1 MGRRYCC
8 AHKKGSEDMTK
19 VALMGAGGKMG
30 VRLAKN
36 LMVSDHDVSHVEID
50 PAGQQR
56 LKAETGIDCISQ
68 NQALSK
74 ADAVILAVPDRLIG
88 KVLSGFVDELN
99 PGTAVIMLD
108 AAAPHAE
115 TLPDRE
121 DITYFVAHP
130 CHPPLFNDETASDA
144 KKDYFGGI
152 AAKQHIICALAQGPE
167 EHYVMCEKIARD
179 FYSPVM
185 RSHRCTVEQM
195 AILEPAL
202 SESVG
207 ATFAKVLKDATDEA
221 ARRGVP
227 YQAAEDFLLG
237 HLTILLAVAFGVQP
251 GGKLSEGCILAILE
265 AEPVIFRD
273 GWLDRIFAP
282 EAVKTSVKSICK

>member
-1 MGRRYCC
+1 
-8 AHKKGSEDMTK
+8 MTK

-30 VRLAKN
+30 VRLASN
-36 LMVSDHDVSHVEID
+36 LIKSDHDVLHVEID
-50 PAGQQR
+50 PAGQKR
-56 LKAETGIDCISQ
+56 LKDETGIDCVEQ
-68 NQALSK
+68 GQALSN
-74 ADAVILAVPDRLIG
+74 AEAVILAVPDRLIG
-88 KVLSGFVDELN
+88 KVLTGFVDDLK

-115 TLPDRE
+115 TLPKRD

-130 CHPPLFNDETASDA
+130 CHPPLFNDEIDPDA
-144 KKDYFGGI
+144 KKDYFGCI
-152 AAKQHIICALAQGPE
+152 AAKQHIICALGQGPE
-167 EHYVMCEKIARD
+167 EHYAMCEQIARD
-179 FYSPVM
+179 FYRPVM
-185 RSHRCTVEQM
+185 RSHRCTIEQM

-251 GGKLSEGCILAILE
+251 GGKLSDGCLLAISE
-265 AEPVIFRD
+265 AEPVIFKE
-273 GWLDRIFAP
+273 GWLDKVFAP
-282 EAVKTSVKSICK
+282 EAVKASVRSICK

>member
-1 MGRRYCC
+1 M
-8 AHKKGSEDMTK
+8 SK

-30 VRLAKN
+30 VRIASN
-36 LMVSDHDVSHVEID
+36 LMKSDHHVLHVEID
-50 PAGQQR
+50 PVGQQR
-56 LKAETGIDCISQ
+56 LKDETGLDCVGQ
-68 NQALSK
+68 GQALSN
-74 ADAVILAVPDRLIG
+74 AEAVILAVPDRLIG
-88 KVLSGFVDELN
+88 KVLKGFVDDLK

-115 TLPDRE
+115 TLPKRE

-130 CHPPLFNDETASDA
+130 CHPPLFNDETESDA

-152 AAKQHIICALAQGPE
+152 AAKQHIICALAQGPD
-167 EHYVMCEKIARD
+167 EHYAICERIARD
-179 FYSPVM
+179 FYRPVM
-185 RSHRCTVEQM
+185 RSHRCTIEQM

-251 GGKLSEGCILAILE
+251 GGKLSDGCLLAISE
-265 AEPVIFRD
+265 AEPVIFKD
-273 GWLDRIFAP
+273 GWLDKIFAP
-282 EAVKTSVKSICK
+282 EAVKASVRSICK

>member
-1 MGRRYCC
+1 MN
-8 AHKKGSEDMTK
+8 KI
-19 VALMGAGGKMG
+19 ALIGAGGKMG
-30 VRLAKN
+30 LRLATN
-36 LMVSDHDVSHVEID
+36 LKETKYEVSHVEIS
-50 PAGQQR
+50 PEGQDRFKQQ
-56 LKAETGIDCISQ
+56 TGLSCVPRE
-68 NQALSK
+68 QAITA

-88 KVLSGFVDELN
+88 KVLAEFITELK
-99 PGTAVIMLD
+99 PGTAIIMLD
-108 AAAPHAE
+108 VAAPHAG
-115 TLPDRE
+115 TLPDRS

-130 CHPPLFNDETASDA
+130 CHPPLFNDETEPNAQ
-144 KKDYFGGI
+144 KDYFGGI

-167 EHYVMCEKIARD
+167 EHYHLCEQIARS
-179 FYSPVM
+179 FYRPVM

-251 GGKLSEGCILAILE
+251 NGKLSDGCMQAIKE
-265 AEPVIFRD
+265 AEPIIFKED
-273 GWLDRIFAP
+273 WLDNIFDP
-282 EAVKTSVKSICK
+282 KAVKASVVSICK

>member
-1 MGRRYCC
+1 MN
-8 AHKKGSEDMTK
+8 KI
-19 VALMGAGGKMG
+19 ALIGAGGKMG
-30 VRLAKN
+30 LRLATN
-36 LMVSDHDVSHVEID
+36 LKETKYEVSHVEIN
-50 PAGQQR
+50 PEGQER
-56 LKAETGIDCISQ
+56 LKQETGLSCVARE
-68 NQALSK
+68 QAITA

-88 KVLSGFVDELN
+88 KVLAEFITELK
-99 PGTAVIMLD
+99 PGTAIIMLD
-108 AAAPHAE
+108 AAAPYAG
-115 TLPDRE
+115 TLPNRS

-130 CHPPLFNDETASDA
+130 CHPPLFNNETEPNAQ
-144 KKDYFGGI
+144 KDYFGGI

-167 EHYVMCEKIARD
+167 EHYHLCEQIARS
-179 FYSPVM
+179 FYRPVM

-251 GGKLSEGCILAILE
+251 NGKLSDGCMQAIKE
-265 AEPVIFRD
+265 AEPVIFKED
-273 GWLDRIFAP
+273 WLDNIFDP
-282 EAVKTSVKSICK
+282 KAVKASVVSICK

>member
-1 MGRRYCC
+1 MN
-8 AHKKGSEDMTK
+8 KI
-19 VALMGAGGKMG
+19 ALIGAGGKMG
-30 VRLAKN
+30 LRLATN
-36 LMVSDHDVSHVEID
+36 LKETKYEVSHVEIS
-50 PAGQQR
+50 PEGQERFKQ
-56 LKAETGIDCISQ
+56 ETGLSCVTRE
-68 NQALSK
+68 QAITA

-88 KVLSGFVDELN
+88 KVLAEFITELK
-99 PGTAVIMLD
+99 PGTAINMLD
-108 AAAPHAE
+108 AAAPHSG
-115 TLPDRE
+115 TLPDRS

-130 CHPPLFNDETASDA
+130 CHPPLFNNETEPNAQ
-144 KKDYFGGI
+144 KDYFGGI

-167 EHYVMCEKIARD
+167 EHYHLCEQIARS
-179 FYSPVM
+179 FYRPVM

-251 GGKLSEGCILAILE
+251 NGKLSDGCMQAIKE
-265 AEPVIFRD
+265 AEPVIFKED
-273 GWLDRIFAP
+273 WLDNIFDP
-282 EAVKTSVKSICK
+282 KAVKASVVSICK

>member
-1 MGRRYCC
+1 
-8 AHKKGSEDMTK
+8 MTK

-30 VRLAKN
+30 VRLASN
-36 LMVSDHDVSHVEID
+36 LMKSDHDVLHVEID

-56 LKAETGIDCISQ
+56 LKDETGIDCVGQ
-68 NQALSK
+68 GQALSN
-74 ADAVILAVPDRLIG
+74 AEAVILAVPDRLIG
-88 KVLSGFVDELN
+88 KVLTGFVDDLK

-115 TLPDRE
+115 TLPKRD

-130 CHPPLFNDETASDA
+130 CHPPLFNDETDPDA
-144 KKDYFGGI
+144 QKDYFGGI
-152 AAKQHIICALAQGPE
+152 AAKQHIICALGQGPE
-167 EHYVMCEKIARD
+167 EHYAMCEQIARD
-179 FYSPVM
+179 FYRPVM
-185 RSHRCTVEQM
+185 RSHRCTIEQM

-251 GGKLSEGCILAILE
+251 GGKLSDGCLLAISE
-265 AEPVIFRD
+265 AEPVIFKD
-273 GWLDRIFAP
+273 GWLDKVFSP
-282 EAVKTSVKSICK
+282 EAIKDSVKSICK

>member
-1 MGRRYCC
+1 
-8 AHKKGSEDMTK
+8 MTK

-30 VRLAKN
+30 VRLASN
-36 LMVSDHDVSHVEID
+36 LMKSDHDVLHVEID

-56 LKAETGIDCISQ
+56 LKDETGIDCVGQ
-68 NQALSK
+68 GQALSN
-74 ADAVILAVPDRLIG
+74 AEAVILAVPDRLIG
-88 KVLSGFVDELN
+88 KVLTDFVDDLK

-115 TLPDRE
+115 TLPKRD

-130 CHPPLFNDETASDA
+130 CHPPLFNDETDPDA
-144 KKDYFGGI
+144 QKDYFGGI
-152 AAKQHIICALAQGPE
+152 AAKQHIICALGQGPE
-167 EHYVMCEKIARD
+167 EHYAMCEQIARD
-179 FYSPVM
+179 FYRPVM
-185 RSHRCTVEQM
+185 RSHRCTIEQM

-251 GGKLSEGCILAILE
+251 GGKLSDGCLLAISE
-265 AEPVIFRD
+265 AEPVIFKD
-273 GWLDRIFAP
+273 GWLDKVFSP
-282 EAVKTSVKSICK
+282 EAIKASVKSICK

>member
-1 MGRRYCC
+1 
-8 AHKKGSEDMTK
+8 MTK

-30 VRLAKN
+30 VRLASN
-36 LMVSDHDVSHVEID
+36 LMKSDHDVLHVEID
-50 PAGQQR
+50 PAGQKR
-56 LKAETGIDCISQ
+56 LKDETGIDCVGQ
-68 NQALSK
+68 GQALSN
-74 ADAVILAVPDRLIG
+74 AEAVILAVPDRLIG
-88 KVLSGFVDELN
+88 KVLTGFVDDLK

-115 TLPDRE
+115 TLPKRD

-130 CHPPLFNDETASDA
+130 CHPPLFNDETDPDA
-144 KKDYFGGI
+144 QKDYFGGI
-152 AAKQHIICALAQGPE
+152 AAKQHIICALGQGPE
-167 EHYVMCEKIARD
+167 EHYAMCEQIARD
-179 FYSPVM
+179 FYRPVM
-185 RSHRCTVEQM
+185 RSHRCTIEQM

-251 GGKLSEGCILAILE
+251 GGKLSDGCLLAISE
-265 AEPVIFRD
+265 AEPVIFKN
-273 GWLDRIFAP
+273 GWLDRVFAP
-282 EAVKTSVKSICK
+282 EAIKASVKSICK

>member
-1 MGRRYCC
+1 MN
-8 AHKKGSEDMTK
+8 K

-30 VRLAKN
+30 VRLATN
-36 LMVSDHDVSHVEID
+36 LAKTDYDVLHVEIN
-50 PAGQQR
+50 PEGQQR
-56 LKAETGIDCISQ
+56 LKEETGLDCVGQ
-68 NQALSK
+68 GQALSH

-88 KVLSGFVDELN
+88 KVLAGFVDDLK

-115 TLPDRE
+115 TLPERK
-121 DITYFVAHP
+121 DITYFVSHP
-130 CHPPLFNDETASDA
+130 CHPPLFNDETDPAA
-144 KKDYFGGI
+144 QKDYFGGI
-152 AAKQHIICALAQGPE
+152 AAKQNIICALAQGPE
-167 EHYVMCEKIARD
+167 KHYAQCEELARS
-179 FYSPVM
+179 FYAPVM

-251 GGKLSEGCILAILE
+251 GGKLSDGCLLAISE
-265 AEPVIFRD
+265 AEPVIFKD
-273 GWLDRIFAP
+273 GWLDKVFAP
-282 EAVKTSVKSICK
+282 EAVKASVQSICK

>member
-1 MGRRYCC
+1 
-8 AHKKGSEDMTK
+8 MTK

-30 VRLAKN
+30 VRLASN
-36 LMVSDHDVSHVEID
+36 LMKSDHDVLHVEID
-50 PAGQQR
+50 PTGQQR
-56 LKAETGIDCISQ
+56 LKDETGIDCVGQ
-68 NQALSK
+68 GQALSN
-74 ADAVILAVPDRLIG
+74 AEAVILAVPDRLIG
-88 KVLSGFVDELN
+88 KVLTGFVDDLK

-115 TLPDRE
+115 TLPKRD

-130 CHPPLFNDETASDA
+130 CHPPIFNDETDPDA
-144 KKDYFGGI
+144 QKDYFGGI
-152 AAKQHIICALAQGPE
+152 AAKQHIICALGQGPE
-167 EHYVMCEKIARD
+167 EHYAMCEQIARD
-179 FYSPVM
+179 FYRPVM
-185 RSHRCTVEQM
+185 RSHRCTIEQM

-251 GGKLSEGCILAILE
+251 GGKLSDGCLLAISE
-265 AEPVIFRD
+265 AEPVIFKD
-273 GWLDRIFAP
+273 GWLDKVFSP
-282 EAVKTSVKSICK
+282 EAIKASVKSICK

>member
-1 MGRRYCC
+1 M
-8 AHKKGSEDMTK
+8 SK

-30 VRLAKN
+30 VRIASN
-36 LMVSDHDVSHVEID
+36 LMESDHDVLHVEID

-56 LKAETGIDCISQ
+56 LKDETGLDCVGQ
-68 NQALSK
+68 GQALSN
-74 ADAVILAVPDRLIG
+74 AEAVILAVPDRLIG
-88 KVLSGFVDELN
+88 KVLKGFVNDLK

-115 TLPDRE
+115 TLPKRD

-130 CHPPLFNDETASDA
+130 CHPPLFNDEIEPDA

-152 AAKQHIICALAQGPE
+152 AAKQNIICALAQGPD
-167 EHYVMCEKIARD
+167 EHYAICEQIARD
-179 FYSPVM
+179 FYRPVM
-185 RSHRCTVEQM
+185 RSHRCTIEQM

-251 GGKLSEGCILAILE
+251 GGKLSDGCLLAISE
-265 AEPVIFRD
+265 AEPVIFKD
-273 GWLDRIFAP
+273 GWLDKIFAP
-282 EAVKTSVKSICK
+282 EAVKASVRSICK

>member
-1 MGRRYCC
+1 
-8 AHKKGSEDMTK
+8 MTR

-30 VRLAKN
+30 VRLATN
-36 LMVSDHDVSHVEID
+36 LMESPYDVLHVEINPD
-50 PAGQQR
+50 GQKR
-56 LKAETGIDCISQ
+56 LKDETGLDCVGQ
-68 NQALSK
+68 GQALSN

-88 KVLSGFVDELN
+88 KVLSGFVDDLN

-108 AAAPHAE
+108 AAAPHAG
-115 TLPDRE
+115 TLPKRD

-130 CHPPLFNDETASDA
+130 CHPPLYNDETDPDA

-167 EHYVMCEKIARD
+167 EHYEMCEKIARS
-179 FYSPVM
+179 FYRPVM

-237 HLTILLAVAFGVQP
+237 HLNILLAVAFGIQP
-251 GGKLSEGCILAILE
+251 GGKLSDGCLLAIKE
-265 AEPVIFRD
+265 AEPVIFQD
-273 GWLDRIFAP
+273 GWLDKVFAP
-282 EAVKTSVKSICK
+282 EAVKASVDSICK

>member
-1 MGRRYCC
+1 MN
-8 AHKKGSEDMTK
+8 KI
-19 VALMGAGGKMG
+19 ALIGAGGKMG
-30 VRLAKN
+30 LRLATN
-36 LMVSDHDVSHVEID
+36 LKETKYEVSHVEIS
-50 PAGQQR
+50 PEGQERFKQ
-56 LKAETGIDCISQ
+56 ETGLSCVPRE
-68 NQALSK
+68 QAITA

-88 KVLSGFVDELN
+88 KVLAEFITELK
-99 PGTAVIMLD
+99 PGTAIIMLD
-108 AAAPHAE
+108 AAAPHAGK
-115 TLPDRE
+115 LPDRS

-130 CHPPLFNDETASDA
+130 CHPPLFNNETEPNAQ
-144 KKDYFGGI
+144 KDYFGGI

-167 EHYVMCEKIARD
+167 EHYHLCEQIARS
-179 FYSPVM
+179 FYRPVM

-251 GGKLSEGCILAILE
+251 NGKLSDGCMQAIKE
-265 AEPVIFRD
+265 AEPVIFKED
-273 GWLDRIFAP
+273 WLDNIFDP
-282 EAVKTSVKSICK
+282 KAVKASVVSICK

>member
-1 MGRRYCC
+1 
-8 AHKKGSEDMTK
+8 MTK

-30 VRLAKN
+30 VRLASN
-36 LMVSDHDVSHVEID
+36 LMKSDHDVLHVEID

-56 LKAETGIDCISQ
+56 LKDETGIDCVGQ
-68 NQALSK
+68 GQALSN
-74 ADAVILAVPDRLIG
+74 AEAVILAVPDRLIG
-88 KVLSGFVDELN
+88 KVLTGFVDDLK

-115 TLPDRE
+115 TLPKRD

-130 CHPPLFNDETASDA
+130 CHPPLFNDETDPDA
-144 KKDYFGGI
+144 QKDYFGGI
-152 AAKQHIICALAQGPE
+152 AAKQHIICALGQGPE
-167 EHYVMCEKIARD
+167 EHYTMCEQIARD
-179 FYSPVM
+179 FYRPVM
-185 RSHRCTVEQM
+185 RSHRCTIEQM

-251 GGKLSEGCILAILE
+251 GGKLSDGCLLAISE
-265 AEPVIFRD
+265 AEPVIFKG
-273 GWLDRIFAP
+273 GWLDKVFSP
-282 EAVKTSVKSICK
+282 EAIKASVKSICK

>member
-1 MGRRYCC
+1 MN
-8 AHKKGSEDMTK
+8 K

-30 VRLAKN
+30 VRLATN
-36 LMVSDHDVSHVEID
+36 LAKTDYDVLHVEIN
-50 PAGQQR
+50 PEGQQR
-56 LKAETGIDCISQ
+56 LKDETGLDCVGQ
-68 NQALSK
+68 GQALSH
-74 ADAVILAVPDRLIG
+74 AEAVILAVPDRLIG
-88 KVLSGFVDELN
+88 KVLAGFVDDLK

-115 TLPDRE
+115 TLPQRD
-121 DITYFVAHP
+121 DITYFVSHP
-130 CHPPLFNDETASDA
+130 CHPPLFNDETDPIAQ
-144 KKDYFGGI
+144 KDYFGGI
-152 AAKQHIICALAQGPE
+152 AARQHIICALAQGPE
-167 EHYVMCEKIARD
+167 EHYARCEKLARS
-179 FYSPVM
+179 FYAPVM

-221 ARRGVP
+221 TRRGVP

-251 GGKLSEGCILAILE
+251 GGKLSDGCLLAISE
-265 AEPVIFRD
+265 AEPVIFKD
-273 GWLDRIFAP
+273 GWLDKVFAP
-282 EAVKTSVKSICK
+282 EAVKASVQSICK

>member
-1 MGRRYCC
+1 
-8 AHKKGSEDMTK
+8 MTK

-30 VRLAKN
+30 VRLASN
-36 LMVSDHDVSHVEID
+36 LMKSDHDVLHVEID
-50 PAGQQR
+50 PVGQLR
-56 LKAETGIDCISQ
+56 LKDETGIDCVGQ
-68 NQALSK
+68 GQALSN
-74 ADAVILAVPDRLIG
+74 AEAVILAVPDRLIG
-88 KVLSGFVDELN
+88 KVLTGFVDDLK

-115 TLPDRE
+115 TLPKRD

-130 CHPPLFNDETASDA
+130 CHPPLFNDETDPDA
-144 KKDYFGGI
+144 QKDYFGGI
-152 AAKQHIICALAQGPE
+152 AAKQHIICALGQGPE
-167 EHYVMCEKIARD
+167 EHYAMCEQVARD
-179 FYSPVM
+179 FYRPVM
-185 RSHRCTVEQM
+185 RSHRCTIEQM

-251 GGKLSEGCILAILE
+251 GGKLSDGCLLAISE
-265 AEPVIFRD
+265 AEPVIFKH
-273 GWLDRIFAP
+273 GWLDKVFAP
-282 EAVKTSVKSICK
+282 EAIKASVKSICK

>member
-1 MGRRYCC
+1 
-8 AHKKGSEDMTK
+8 MTK

-30 VRLAKN
+30 VRLASN
-36 LMVSDHDVSHVEID
+36 LMKSDHDVLHVEID

-56 LKAETGIDCISQ
+56 LKDETGIDCVGQ
-68 NQALSK
+68 GQALSN
-74 ADAVILAVPDRLIG
+74 AEAVILAVPDRLIG
-88 KVLSGFVDELN
+88 KVLIGFVDDLK
-99 PGTAVIMLD
+99 PGSAVIMLD

-115 TLPDRE
+115 TLPRRD

-130 CHPPLFNDETASDA
+130 CHPPLFNDETDPDA
-144 KKDYFGGI
+144 QKDYFGGI
-152 AAKQHIICALAQGPE
+152 AAKQHIICALGQGPE
-167 EHYVMCEKIARD
+167 EHYAMCEQIARD
-179 FYSPVM
+179 FYRPVM
-185 RSHRCTVEQM
+185 RSHRCTIEQM

-251 GGKLSEGCILAILE
+251 GGKLSDGCLLAISE
-265 AEPVIFRD
+265 AEPVIFKD
-273 GWLDRIFAP
+273 GWLDKVFSP
-282 EAVKTSVKSICK
+282 EAIKASVKSICK

>member
-1 MGRRYCC
+1 
-8 AHKKGSEDMTK
+8 MTK

-30 VRLAKN
+30 VRLASN
-36 LMVSDHDVSHVEID
+36 LMKSDHDVLHVEID

-56 LKAETGIDCISQ
+56 LKDETGIDCVGQ
-68 NQALSK
+68 GQALSN
-74 ADAVILAVPDRLIG
+74 AEAVILAVPDRLIG
-88 KVLSGFVDELN
+88 KVLTGFVDDLK

-115 TLPDRE
+115 TLPKRD

-130 CHPPLFNDETASDA
+130 CHPPLFNDETDPDA
-144 KKDYFGGI
+144 QKDYFGGI
-152 AAKQHIICALAQGPE
+152 AAKQHIICALDQGPE
-167 EHYVMCEKIARD
+167 EHYEMCEQIARD
-179 FYSPVM
+179 FDRPVM
-185 RSHRCTVEQM
+185 RSHRCTIEQM

-251 GGKLSEGCILAILE
+251 GGKLSDGCLLAISE
-265 AEPVIFRD
+265 AEPVIFKD
-273 GWLDRIFAP
+273 GWLDKVFSP
-282 EAVKTSVKSICK
+282 EAIKASVKSICK

>member
-1 MGRRYCC
+1 
-8 AHKKGSEDMTK
+8 MTK

-30 VRLAKN
+30 VRLASN
-36 LMVSDHDVSHVEID
+36 LMKSDHNVLHVEID
-50 PAGQQR
+50 PAGQKR
-56 LKAETGIDCISQ
+56 LKDETGIDCVGQ
-68 NQALSK
+68 GQALSN
-74 ADAVILAVPDRLIG
+74 AEAVILAVPDRLIG
-88 KVLSGFVDELN
+88 KVLTGFVDDLK

-115 TLPDRE
+115 TLPKRD

-130 CHPPLFNDETASDA
+130 CHPPLFNDETDPDA
-144 KKDYFGGI
+144 QKDYFGGI
-152 AAKQHIICALAQGPE
+152 AAKQHIICALGQGPE
-167 EHYVMCEKIARD
+167 EHYAMCEQVARD
-179 FYSPVM
+179 FYRPVM
-185 RSHRCTVEQM
+185 RSHRCTIEQM

-251 GGKLSEGCILAILE
+251 GGKLSDGCLLAISE
-265 AEPVIFRD
+265 AEPVIFKD
-273 GWLDRIFAP
+273 GWLDKVFSP
-282 EAVKTSVKSICK
+282 EAIKASVKSICK

>member
-1 MGRRYCC
+1 M
-8 AHKKGSEDMTK
+8 SK

-30 VRLAKN
+30 VRIASN
-36 LMVSDHDVSHVEID
+36 LMKSDHDVLHVEID
-50 PAGQQR
+50 LAGQRR
-56 LKAETGIDCISQ
+56 LKDETGLDCVGQ
-68 NQALSK
+68 GQALSN
-74 ADAVILAVPDRLIG
+74 AEAVILAVPDRLIG
-88 KVLSGFVDELN
+88 RVLKGFVDDLK

-115 TLPDRE
+115 TLPKRD

-130 CHPPLFNDETASDA
+130 CHPPLFNDETESDA

-152 AAKQHIICALAQGPE
+152 AAKQHIICALAQGPD
-167 EHYVMCEKIARD
+167 EHYAICERIARD
-179 FYSPVM
+179 FYRPVM
-185 RSHRCTVEQM
+185 RSHRCTIEQM

-251 GGKLSEGCILAILE
+251 GGKLSDGCLLAISE
-265 AEPVIFRD
+265 AEPVIFKD
-273 GWLDRIFAP
+273 GWLDKIFAP
-282 EAVKTSVKSICK
+282 EAVKASVRSICK

>member
-1 MGRRYCC
+1 
-8 AHKKGSEDMTK
+8 MTK

-30 VRLAKN
+30 VRLATN
-36 LMVSDHDVSHVEID
+36 LMESEHDVLHVEID
-50 PAGQQR
+50 PDGQQR
-56 LKAETGIDCISQ
+56 LKDETGLDCVGQ
-68 NQALSK
+68 GQALSN
-74 ADAVILAVPDRLIG
+74 AEAVILAVPDRLIG
-88 KVLSGFVDELN
+88 KVLSGFVDDLN

-108 AAAPHAE
+108 AAAPHAG
-115 TLPDRE
+115 TLPERSDV
-121 DITYFVAHP
+121 TYFVAHP
-130 CHPPLFNDETASDA
+130 CHPPLFNDETDPEA

-167 EHYVMCEKIARD
+167 EHYAMCEEIARS
-179 FYSPVM
+179 FYRPVM

-237 HLTILLAVAFGVQP
+237 HMTILLAVAFGIQP
-251 GGKLSEGCILAILE
+251 GGKLSDGCLLAISE
-265 AEPVIFRD
+265 AEPVIFKD
-273 GWLDRIFAP
+273 GWLDRVFAP
-282 EAVKTSVKSICK
+282 EAVKASVQSICK

>member
-1 MGRRYCC
+1 M
-8 AHKKGSEDMTK
+8 KKI
-19 VALMGAGGKMG
+19 ALLGAGGKMG
-30 VRLAKN
+30 VRLATN
-36 LMVSDHDVSHVEID
+36 LSETDLDVLHVEVS
-50 PAGQQR
+50 PEGRQR
-56 LKAETGIDCISQ
+56 LKDETGLTCVEQ
-68 NQALSK
+68 GQALSV
-74 ADAVILAVPDRLIG
+74 ADAVIMAVPDRLIG
-88 KVLSGFVDELN
+88 KILSGFVDDLK

-115 TLPDRE
+115 TLPERD

-130 CHPPLFNDETASDA
+130 CHPPLFNDETDPAA
-144 KKDYFGGI
+144 QTDYFGGI

-167 EHYVMCEKIARD
+167 EHYAECEKIARA
-179 FYSPVM
+179 FYRPVM

-207 ATFAKVLKDATDEA
+207 ATFAKALKDATDEA

-237 HLTILLAVAFGVQP
+237 HMTILIAVAFGVQP
-251 GGKLSEGCILAILE
+251 GGKLSDGCLLAIEE
-265 AEPVIFRD
+265 ASPVIFKD
-273 GWLDRIFAP
+273 GWLDKIFAP
-282 EAVKTSVKSICK
+282 EAVKASVESICK

>member
-1 MGRRYCC
+1 M
-8 AHKKGSEDMTK
+8 E
-19 VALMGAGGKMG
+19 
-30 VRLAKN
+30 
-36 LMVSDHDVSHVEID
+36 SDHDVLHVEID

-56 LKAETGIDCISQ
+56 LKDETGLDCVGQ
-68 NQALSK
+68 GQALSN
-74 ADAVILAVPDRLIG
+74 AEAVILAVPDRLIG
-88 KVLSGFVDELN
+88 KVLKGFVDDLK

-115 TLPDRE
+115 TLPKRD

-130 CHPPLFNDETASDA
+130 CHPPLFNDEIEPDA

-152 AAKQHIICALAQGPE
+152 AAKQNIICALAQGPD
-167 EHYVMCEKIARD
+167 EHYAICEQIARD
-179 FYSPVM
+179 FYRPVM
-185 RSHRCTVEQM
+185 RSHRCTIEQM

-251 GGKLSEGCILAILE
+251 GGKLSDGCLLAISE
-265 AEPVIFRD
+265 AEPVIFKDR
-273 GWLDRIFAP
+273 WLDKIFAP
-282 EAVKTSVKSICK
+282 EAVKASVRSICK